1 MKKNNSNTSI
11 KFSAKLLLLVAV
23 LWLGS
28 CKELLNPRPIDL
40 QTDAVSLNDA
50 ADVQPARVGMYSA
63 FRNIGTTMVIAGDAT
78 ADNLIHI
85 GTFTEYRELTNKQIT
100 TANGQVSSLWA
111 AVFRAVYLANFVLE
125 KLPTVSGVR
134 DTERK
139 TVLAEARFLRGMAN
153 FIGANTFGGIPKV
166 TTIDQLKNATI
177 TKATKQ
183 EILASVLEDFQAA
196 LTDVPAFSRN
206 LNAGFINKNTVNA
219 ALARFHLYQKNYTQA
234 EQSATAVIASN
245 NYTLGLFSDVVTKDF
260 PTESIFE
267 LGYTLNDDPGTLN
280 DLFIGRRELIPSNNA
295 INALRASLEAGDRRF
310 TIAFD
315 GTKQK
320 GNDNGWGVQKYGTK
334 DADNNNIVIFRL
346 AEMFLIRAEARAL
359 QNRVSGA
366 NSAVTD
372 LNVLRTRAKA
382 PLVVGGSQAAV
393 VELIEKERQYELA
406 YEGHRWYDL
415 VRTGRAQAVLG
426 AFSPNWNSKYEL
438 WPIPLSEIQRNTSL
452 ANAQNPGY

>member
-1 MKKNNSNTSI
+1 M
-11 KFSAKLLLLVAV
+11 
-23 LWLGS
+23 GS
-28 CKELLNPRPIDL
+28 CKQLLEPRPIDL
-40 QTDAVSLNDA
+40 QTDVVSLNDA

-63 FRNIGTTMVIAGDAT
+63 FRGIGTTLMIAGDAT

-100 TANGQVSSLWA
+100 TANGQVSALWGS
-111 AVFRAVYLANFVLE
+111 VFRAVYLANFVLE
-125 KLPTVSGVR
+125 RLPTVPGVR

-153 FIGANTFGGIPKV
+153 FVGANTFGGIPKV
-166 TTIDQLKNATI
+166 TTTDQLTNTTI
-177 TKATKQ
+177 SKASKQ
-183 EILASVLEDFQAA
+183 DILASVLEDFQAA
-196 LTDVPAFSRN
+196 LADAPAFSRN
-206 LNAGFINKNTVNA
+206 INAGFINKNTVNA
-219 ALARFHLYQKNYTQA
+219 ALARFYLYQKNYTQA
-234 EQSATAVIASN
+234 EQLATAVISTN

-295 INALRASLEAGDRRF
+295 INALRATLEAGDRRT

-320 GNDNGWGVQKYGTK
+320 GNDNGWGVQKYGTR

-346 AEMFLIRAEARAL
+346 AEMYLIRAEARVQ

-366 NSAVTD
+366 NSAITD
-372 LNVLRTRAKA
+372 LNVLRNRAKA
-382 PLVVGGSQAAV
+382 PVITGGSQSAV
-393 VELIEKERQYELA
+393 IELIEKERQYELS

-415 VRTGRAQAVLG
+415 VRTGRAQVVLG
-426 AFSPNWNSKYEL
+426 AFSPNWNAKYEL
-438 WPIPLSEIQRNTSL
+438 WPIPQSEIQRNASL
-452 ANAQNPGY
+452 VNAQNPGY